1 MRQVSQDEKRTKY
14 QLIICTHS
22 AYVKNFT
29 NDYDEWARVWDFH
42 AAHLRFTQALPLFR
56 HPSVFKK
63 LLKKYLQNLHFRRNL
78 CELFMNHLA

>member
-1 MRQVSQDEKRTKY
+1 MRQVSQDEKRTNY

-22 AYVKNFT
+22 VYVKNFT

-63 LLKKYLQNLHFRRNL
+63 LLKKIFTK
-78 CELFMNHLA
+78 FAF